1 LDEKQ
6 TYYYKSRLSRLSLI
20 KCLMQLRTEPRTGI
34 AEIIRPLLFGLEVP
48 VRPSES
54 KALTLPEQKSR
65 FWLPSSIRLLL
76 SPGVKGH
83 TLIFTIITG
92 FLFATAFIGANYG
105 FTQAWTLIF
114 IAGASTTGVYLI
126 LTPLAL
132 NEKIRNAILFSRM
145 TKRIMILVV
154 AYAPVI
160 AGIAYWIQQAG
171 SVEALPIFPGF
182 LAIFYTWI
190 LLQAYFIAAP
200 ASQLLIKVERGLTGE
215 GHAKKIMRILGIST
229 LFLPMAPLTYGVY
242 AISNWLST
250 TYQNVAGASEKVLIW
265 TMIVTVLLLVTYFFT
280 ALWGWR
286 VIVQKKP
293 QAAIFAGGTFL
304 VLWGYLLYRATTLGI
319 GWITQNQP
327 SNPLVDSGL
336 MLVSVLGAVQTFAR
350 KTASTTNRRLS
361 QVLPFLVFAFGS
373 VYAVAQFYFILQVPI
388 TRIDLSILVN
398 SMVFATGIFTL
409 LFLIRRHLVS
419 VELGAYK
426 AQITTQGPV
435 MTSVLAAKPHR
446 SLFRIPM
453 PWKKS
458 SKQSEPAPVPEEG
471 PPEDQSSEQPSEP
484 AQKSPT
490 PNRDGWDA
498 DQESSNSAEPTEEPS
513 ETNTS
518 DPNESMG
525 GPAGNDRH
533 TGDPDY

>member
-1 LDEKQ
+1 M
-6 TYYYKSRLSRLSLI
+6 TVR
-20 KCLMQLRTEPRTGI
+20 
-34 AEIIRPLLFGLEVP
+34 P
-48 VRPSES
+48 VRSSES

-65 FWLPSSIRLLL
+65 FWLPSSIRLLI

-126 LTPLAL
+126 LAPLAL
-132 NEKIRNAILFSRM
+132 NEKIRNAILYSRM
-145 TKRIMILVV
+145 TKRIIILIV
-154 AYAPVI
+154 AYVPVI
-160 AGIAYWIQQAG
+160 GGLSYWIQQTG
-171 SVEALPIFPGF
+171 SVNALPIFPAF
-182 LAIFYTWI
+182 LVIFYTWI

-215 GHAKKIMRILGIST
+215 GHAKRIMRTLGIST
-229 LFLPMAPLTYGVY
+229 LFLPIAPLTYGVY
-242 AISNWLST
+242 AISNWLNAN
-250 TYQNVAGASEKVLIW
+250 YQNVAGSSEKILVW

-304 VLWGYLLYRATTLGI
+304 ILWGYLLYRATTLAI

-327 SNPLVDSGL
+327 SNALVDSGL

-350 KTASTTNRRLS
+350 KTASTSNRRLS

-398 SMVFATGIFTL
+398 AIVFAAGIFTM

-426 AQITTQGPV
+426 AQIPSQGPII
-435 MTSVLAAKPHR
+435 TSAASEKPHK
-446 SLFRIPM
+446 SLLRIIM
-453 PWKKS
+453 PWKRAPKPAAAAQAPEETPAECQTMQQS
-458 SKQSEPAPVPEEG
+458 RETPQETPSENQTGWDTDHGTSDSTEPASEPGE
-471 PPEDQSSEQPSEP
+471 
-484 AQKSPT
+484 T
-490 PNRDGWDA
+490 T
-498 DQESSNSAEPTEEPS
+498 SAESDEPVTGQ
-513 ETNTS
+513 ETNNRPT
-518 DPNESMG
+518 D
-525 GPAGNDRH
+525 
-533 TGDPDY
+533 DPDY

>member
-1 LDEKQ
+1 
-6 TYYYKSRLSRLSLI
+6 
-20 KCLMQLRTEPRTGI
+20 M
-34 AEIIRPLLFGLEVP
+34 
-48 VRPSES
+48 
-54 KALTLPEQKSR
+54 TLQEHKSR
-65 FWLPSSIRLLL
+65 FYLPRSIRLLL

-92 FLFATAFIGANYG
+92 FLFATAFVGANYG

-145 TKRIMILVV
+145 TKRIIILVAV
-154 AYAPVI
+154 YAPVI
-160 AGIAYWIQQAG
+160 AGVAYWIQQTG
-171 SVEALPIFPGF
+171 SVEALPIFPAF
-182 LAIFYTWI
+182 LVIFYTWI

-200 ASQLLIKVERGLTGE
+200 ASQVLIKVERGLTGE
-215 GHAKKIMRILGIST
+215 GHAKRIMRTLGIST
-229 LFLPMAPLTYGVY
+229 LFLPIAPLTYGVY
-242 AISNWLST
+242 AISNWLNT
-250 TYQNVAGASEKVLIW
+250 TYQNVAGASEKILIW

-304 VLWGYLLYRATTLGI
+304 VLWGYLLYRATTLAM

-327 SNPLVDSGL
+327 SNPLIDSGL
-336 MLVSVLGAVQTFAR
+336 MLVSVLGAVQTFAK

-361 QVLPFLVFAFGS
+361 QILPFLVFAFGS

-398 SMVFATGIFTL
+398 ATVFAAGIFTM

-426 AQITTQGPV
+426 AQVSTQSPVITSGP
-435 MTSVLAAKPHR
+435 AEKPHR
-446 SLFRIPM
+446 SLFRIPLL
-453 PWKKS
+453 WKKS
-458 SKQSEPAPVPEEG
+458 PKQSTQAVAPEEA
-471 PPEDQSSEQPSEP
+471 PPENQASEQAGEP
-484 AQKSPT
+484 AQDSPL
-490 PNRDGWDA
+490 PDKAGWYK
-498 DQESSNSAEPTEEPS
+498 DQESSDSNTTAQEPN
-513 ETNTS
+513 ETNAA
-518 DPNESMG
+518 DPNETMT
-525 GPAGNDRH
+525 GPSEDNRQTDE
-533 TGDPDY
+533 PDY

>member
-1 LDEKQ
+1 
-6 TYYYKSRLSRLSLI
+6 
-20 KCLMQLRTEPRTGI
+20 M
-34 AEIIRPLLFGLEVP
+34 
-48 VRPSES
+48 
-54 KALTLPEQKSR
+54 TLPEQKSR
-65 FWLPSSIRLLL
+65 FYLPSSIRLLL

-92 FLFATAFIGANYG
+92 FLFATAFAGANYG

-114 IAGASTTGVYLI
+114 IAGASTTGVYLL

-145 TKRIMILVV
+145 TKRIIILVA
-154 AYAPVI
+154 AYVPVI

-171 SVEALPIFPGF
+171 SVEALPIFPAF
-182 LAIFYTWI
+182 IVIFYTWI

-215 GHAKKIMRILGIST
+215 GHAKRIMRTLGIST
-229 LFLPMAPLTYGVY
+229 LFLPIAPLTYGVW
-242 AISNWLST
+242 AISNWLEST
-250 TYQNVAGASEKVLIW
+250 YGNVAGATDKILIW
-265 TMIVTVLLLVTYFFT
+265 TVIVLVLLLTTYFFT

-304 VLWGYLLYRATTLGI
+304 VLWGYLLYRATTLAI
-319 GWITQNQP
+319 GYVTQNQP
-327 SNPLVDSGL
+327 SNALLDSGL
-336 MLVSVLGAVQTFAR
+336 MLVSVIGAMQTFAR
-350 KTASTTNRRLS
+350 KTVTKTDRRLS

-398 SMVFATGIFTL
+398 ATVFAAGIFTM

-426 AQITTQGPV
+426 AQMTGQSPVITSAP
-435 MTSVLAAKPHR
+435 AAKPHR
-446 SLFRIPM
+446 SLFKIPM
-453 PWKKS
+453 PWKKEP
-458 SKQSEPAPVPEEG
+458 KQSSPAPKES
-471 PPEDQSSEQPSEP
+471 PPEAQSSEQTGEPVQSSEQSGEPSQENTEP
-484 AQKSPT
+484 AQS
-490 PNRDGWDA
+490 GWDHDQGYA
-498 DQESSNSAEPTEEPS
+498 DQTNESQEPS
-513 ETNTS
+513 ETNPDSNETIAWPSQENRQS
-518 DPNESMG
+518 DE
-525 GPAGNDRH
+525 
-533 TGDPDY
+533 PDY